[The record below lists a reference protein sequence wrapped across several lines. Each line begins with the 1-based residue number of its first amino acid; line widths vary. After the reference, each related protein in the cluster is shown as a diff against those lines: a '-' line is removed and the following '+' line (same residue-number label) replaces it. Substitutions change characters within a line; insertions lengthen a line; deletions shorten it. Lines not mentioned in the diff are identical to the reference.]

1 MDRTWSI
8 RDFRDGDEGEINEL
22 FNSVFN
28 RRRRLENWYWKFKN
42 NPEGSRLINAVAD
55 SKLVG
60 HLGVLNRRIAIK
72 GREYSALLEV
82 DGMTHPD
89 YGRQGIFTT
98 LGKRLLSESKE
109 KGADIAY
116 GFPNE
121 YAMHGHRKLG
131 CVELF
136 KLKVMIKPIHFDRI
150 SEKAFSNK
158 ITAFFANLARKFAFG
173 VLYRTKKV
181 HLDDDVVLRNI
192 TEFDPRFDDLWKKAK
207 DTHDIILRRD
217 STYLNWRYIKCP
229 EKYYKVFAAEKN
241 NEVLAWV
248 VVRVME
254 RFGLKN
260 GIVADMLSLPD
271 RRDILCALVQLV
283 CEELKKEG
291 VDLVACSIPK
301 KTHYFKTIRQCGFM
315 PSPDKL
321 NPRKVYFIIYPLSK
335 AINEDIVK
343 VSSNWFVTWG
353 DTDVV

>member
-28 RRRRLENWYWKFKN
+28 RRRRLENWHWKFRN
-42 NPEGSRLINAVAD
+42 NPEGSKLINAVAD

-60 HLGVLNRRIAIK
+60 HLGALNRRIVIK
-72 GREYSALLEV
+72 GREHSALLEV

-98 LGKRLLSESKE
+98 LGKELLSDSKE
-109 KGADIAY
+109 KGADLAY

-121 YAMHGHRKLG
+121 YAMPGHRKLG

-136 KLKVMIKPIHFDRI
+136 KLNVMIKPVHFDRI
-150 SEKAFSNK
+150 SKKAFSNR
-158 ITAFFANLARKFAFG
+158 ITAFFANLARKFIFG

-181 HLDDDVVLRNI
+181 RLDDGVVLKPI
-192 TEFDPRFDDLWKKAK
+192 GTFDARFDDLWKKAR
-207 DTHDIILRRD
+207 DTHAIILRRD
-217 STYLNWRYIKCP
+217 STYLNWRYIQCP
-229 EKYYKVFAAEKN
+229 EKHYKVFTAEKN
-241 NEVLAWV
+241 NELLAWV

-260 GIVADMLSLPD
+260 GLVVDMLSLPD
-271 RRDILCALVQLV
+271 RSDVLCALVQQA
-283 CEELKKEG
+283 CEELKKED
-291 VDLVACSIPK
+291 VDLVVCSIPK
-301 KTHYFKTIRQCGFM
+301 MSCYFKAFRQCGFM
-315 PSPDKL
+315 PCPDKL

-335 AINEDIVK
+335 ALNMDTVK
-343 VSSNWFVTWG
+343 LPSNWFVTWG